1 MILTMLIKRRII
13 VVQRQVV
20 KQKEVNRVRKKV
32 VQKTKRGVNMTEE
45 RRKEIKEIVVNL
57 QQMSRESLILVKNAA
72 DVLKIRDSMEKKAG

>member
-1 MILTMLIKRRII
+1 M
-13 VVQRQVV
+13 
-20 KQKEVNRVRKKV
+20 RKKV
-32 VQKTKRGVNMTEE
+32 VQKTKGGVNMTEE

>member
-1 MILTMLIKRRII
+1 MKEQKRVDKNLLKNYNGLTKNKERR
-13 VVQRQVV
+13 
-20 KQKEVNRVRKKV
+20 KD
-32 VQKTKRGVNMTEE
+32 MTEE

>member
-1 MILTMLIKRRII
+1 M
-13 VVQRQVV
+13 

-32 VQKTKRGVNMTEE
+32 VQKTKGGVNMTEE

>member
-1 MILTMLIKRRII
+1 M
-13 VVQRQVV
+13 

-32 VQKTKRGVNMTEE
+32 VQKTKGGVNMTEE

-72 DVLKIRDSMEKKAG
+72 DVLKIRDSMEKKAGWESAWKK